1 MSSRSTASPDQPYEF
16 FIDEC
21 VAARP
26 VASMLRDAGHRAH
39 VQHDTFGSG
48 TPDLEWLP
56 EVGARQWILI
66 TKDKQIR
73 KREIELRALRQANIR
88 AFVLTAA
95 GLTGQEQAH
104 VLERALPAASFAAT
118 AQQDVCSPR
127 NRGISCRDHRAC
139 AQAETPAR
147 SGAPR
152 RPTEIMTAGDG
163 APATSA
169 RSNRRCRPSSR

>member
-1 MSSRSTASPDQPYEF
+1 
-16 FIDEC
+16 
-21 VAARP
+21 
-26 VASMLRDAGHRAH
+26 MLRDAGHRAH

-104 VLERALPAASFAAT
+104 VLERALPAMLRLLRRHNKTFVARVT
-118 AQQDVCSPR
+118 AGSHVE
-127 NRGISCRDHRAC
+127 II
-139 AQAETPAR
+139 EPAR
-147 SGAPR
+147 RPRLRPGREPRGAR
-152 RPTEIMTAGDG
+152 RK
-163 APATSA
+163 S
-169 RSNRRCRPSSR
+169 